1 MGIMRPQNNQ
11 IKFIVLAVGGS
22 IAAAAGTM
30 FVPTSLLE
38 GVTGATGLSEL
49 VPATAAPLG
58 DTARALIAFAAG
70 VVMLILLLAFL
81 LRQRSDT
88 ARSDEDTPGAADAA
102 QVIDNIAERLT
113 EFKERFASIKLPKM
127 PWTRGEEDILDLAD
141 LPKLRDHDAH
151 PDAPA
156 RRPISALTDLAG
168 ADLTGS
174 VDEPVAPDA
183 VTNTPPLEAQP
194 WMAETV
200 IAEPAKEAAVPQE
213 RHAEPVPTVAP
224 AAEMPA
230 LETMVAELEA
240 AVEQRKLQLA
250 KLENAAEKMM
260 ADKAQAETD
269 DKEAAVASE
278 ATLPE
283 TEQPE
288 TSAAKAPPASPPP
301 LEAVPVEPR
310 AEDDEEMDAALNAA
324 LETLQRMNGAQ
335 R

>member
-1 MGIMRPQNNQ
+1 MGIMHPQNNQ
-11 IKFIVLAVGGS
+11 VRLIALAVGGS
-22 IAAAAGTM
+22 IVAAAGTM

-88 ARSDEDTPGAADAA
+88 ARYDEDALEAVDAA
-102 QVIDNIAERLT
+102 QVKDNIAERLT
-113 EFKERFASIKLPKM
+113 EFKERFASIKFPKM
-127 PWTRGEEDILDLAD
+127 PWTRGEDDILELAD

-174 VDEPVAPDA
+174 VDEPETPDA
-183 VTNTPPLEAQP
+183 VTNTPPPEAQP
-194 WMAETV
+194 LMVETV
-200 IAEPAKEAAVPQE
+200 IAEPTKEAATPQE
-213 RHAEPVPTVAP
+213 RDAEPVPTAAP

-260 ADKAQAETD
+260 ADKAKAETD
-269 DKEAAVASE
+269 NKETTVASE
-278 ATLPE
+278 ATPSE
-283 TEQPE
+283 TVQPE
-288 TSAAKAPPASPPP
+288 PPVTKAPPASPPP

-310 AEDDEEMDAALNAA
+310 PEEDEEMDAALNAA